1 MKSQIH
7 SYRLMDSC
15 QRLKIDEKLAE
26 RSDSLRADVKYEV
39 INTHLQIDGKLAEN
53 RDSLRADVKYEVI
66 NTQLQIDGKLSE
78 VKD

>member
-1 MKSQIH
+1 MESW
-7 SYRLMDSC
+7 

-26 RSDSLRADVKYEV
+26 RSDSLRDDVKYEV
-39 INTHLQIDGKLAEN
+39 T
-53 RDSLRADVKYEVI
+53 